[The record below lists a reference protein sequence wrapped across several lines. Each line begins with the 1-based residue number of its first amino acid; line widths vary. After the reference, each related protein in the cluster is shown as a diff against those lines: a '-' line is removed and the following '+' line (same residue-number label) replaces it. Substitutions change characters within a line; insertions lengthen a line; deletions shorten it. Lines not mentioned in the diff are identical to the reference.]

1 MLMML
6 KRGLADADD
15 AWAWG
20 WLKLTMLRQEPAD
33 DVCALM
39 LLMLRPDNRLM
50 LLMLGSDN
58 QLMLMQTRPGRC

>member
-1 MLMML
+1 MMLPTDDRLMLMML

-39 LLMLRPDNRLM
+39 LLML
-50 LLMLGSDN
+50 GSDN

>member
-50 LLMLGSDN
+50 LTMLKRG
-58 QLMLMQTRPGRC
+58 PGDAR

>member
-1 MLMML
+1 MML

-20 WLKLTMLRQEPAD
+20 WLKLTMLGQEPAD